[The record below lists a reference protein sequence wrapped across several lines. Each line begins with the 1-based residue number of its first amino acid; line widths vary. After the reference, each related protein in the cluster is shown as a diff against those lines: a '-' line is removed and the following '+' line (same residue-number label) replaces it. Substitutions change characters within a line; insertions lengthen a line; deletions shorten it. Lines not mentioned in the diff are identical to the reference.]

1 MWTRT
6 KSASMFASVTIP
18 CINYSNWQMATGRL
32 VFWPITNG
40 HTAGLNRASFGL
52 GHFSW
57 RLSHSVTSQ
66 DPKQSHCHGY
76 GWCLKSTKTNNH
88 QMSKGVCVRVYLCA
102 CECVFV
108 HHTAVLRKQWAI
120 SRWFSLC
127 VCVCLQTWCVTLD
140 RRAVAFFSS
149 WTDIFNIYWHCH
161 ERTSKPV
168 FMFRCCCFVWVTR
181 QRLIDI
187 LTHNDETHTPK
198 KKKEAP
204 ASRKQVETD
213 SKAPLSLIWWAS
225 HVWIR
230 CKPSSK
236 RTPLTT

>member
-1 MWTRT
+1 MKPNAKLLRRASRGKKIKNEGNACMWTRT

-66 DPKQSHCHGY
+66 DPKQSHRHRY

-127 VCVCLQTWCVTLD
+127 VCVSTNLVCYTRQT
-140 RRAVAFFSS
+140 
-149 WTDIFNIYWHCH
+149 
-161 ERTSKPV
+161 
-168 FMFRCCCFVWVTR
+168 CCCFLFFLNWYF
-181 QRLIDI
+181 QHI
-187 LTHNDETHTPK
+187 LTLSWAHLKARIYVSVLLLCMGNKTKAHWHSNTQRRNTHT
-198 KKKEAP
+198 
-204 ASRKQVETD
+204 
-213 SKAPLSLIWWAS
+213 
-225 HVWIR
+225 
-230 CKPSSK
+230 
-236 RTPLTT
+236 